1 MTAVTTYRCIN
12 CGDIVLIVLPGEQV
26 DPVELAAKGAAHGK
40 QHDDL
45 EAMLDDKE
53 SS

>member
-1 MTAVTTYRCIN
+1 MTAITTYRCIN
-12 CGDIVLIVLPGEQV
+12 CGDIVLIALPGEQV
-26 DPVELAAKGAAHGK
+26 DPAELARKGAAHGK

-53 SS
+53 TP